1 MHNTEVNSFSTHA
14 IPFATVVVKLGKE
27 DGDRQISTSMHT
39 STGSEVTMF
48 FQSVEEITE
57 FATTLIIQAA
67 KALKE

>member
-1 MHNTEVNSFSTHA
+1 MHTTEVNNFSQKPV
-14 IPFATVVVKLGKE
+14 PFASLRIELGKDTE
-27 DGDRQISTSMHT
+27 DRHISTSM
-39 STGSEVTMF
+39 SGTGCEVTMF